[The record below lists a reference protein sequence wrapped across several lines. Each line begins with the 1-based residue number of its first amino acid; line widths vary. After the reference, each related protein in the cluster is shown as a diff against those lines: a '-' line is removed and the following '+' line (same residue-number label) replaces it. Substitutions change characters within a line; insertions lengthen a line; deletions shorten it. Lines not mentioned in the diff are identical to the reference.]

1 VFGAPIAHE
10 DDPERVVR
18 AAFAIRDWVVE
29 ADELQLRIAVN
40 TGEALVALG
49 ARSASDLALSRDV
62 GVRR

>member
-1 VFGAPIAHE
+1 
-10 DDPERVVR
+10 
-18 AAFAIRDWVVE
+18 VE

-49 ARSASDLALSRDV
+49 ARSASDLALSRHV